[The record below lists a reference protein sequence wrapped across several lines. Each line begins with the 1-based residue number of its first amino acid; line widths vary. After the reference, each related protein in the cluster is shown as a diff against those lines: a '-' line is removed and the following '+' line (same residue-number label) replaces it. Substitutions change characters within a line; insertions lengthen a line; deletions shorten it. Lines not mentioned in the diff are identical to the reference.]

1 MAMMG
6 VMRPALMALLMAG
19 TAMAQYV
26 IDPVRGARFLAAH
39 SSDQPLHCEVIP
51 VPARL
56 SFSFRFQTG
65 YVVRMPLKQ
74 YEGTGHHWNILMRVT
89 PAAGGDPFYFG
100 SYTRLRN
107 APKTNAQGEFGGV
120 YQVGEGRYAV
130 DWLLADDLNRSC
142 RKSWKVEAKL
152 DGKERLLK
160 LGMAA
165 NTAGPVTFRRW
176 SQPTDSDVRPLGRLT
191 VLLHAAPLYP
201 RSTRFRIQDR
211 VLLVSSLASLLEA
224 LPAHSVRVVV
234 FNLDQQKELFR
245 QDDLTPD
252 SFSQIAQSTSNLQLQ
267 VVDYR
272 VLQNRRGHISLLA
285 DLIKQEL
292 EASQPSDQVIFL
304 GPTSRFYDKV
314 PDLALEQRSDSTPQ
328 FFYFQYKPYW
338 GREADFPDSVA
349 MAIRKVKGKTMLIHT
364 PDEFA
369 RAISEVRTQA
379 GGALPD
385 TRGSGSH

>member
-1 MAMMG
+1 
-6 VMRPALMALLMAG
+6 MRPVILILLIAS

-26 IDPVRGARFLAAH
+26 IDPVRAAKVWASH
-39 SSDQPLHCEVIP
+39 ADDRPLHCEVIP

-74 YEGTGHHWNILMRVT
+74 YTGAGHRWNVLMRIT
-89 PAAGGDPFYFG
+89 PTGGGEPFYFG

-107 APKTNAQGEFGGV
+107 VPKTNAQGELGGV
-120 YQVGEGRYAV
+120 YQVGEGRYTV
-130 DWLLADDLNRSC
+130 DWMLADDQNRVC
-142 RKSWKVEAKL
+142 RKSWKIEAKL
-152 DGKERLLK
+152 DARERGLK

-165 NTAGPVTFRRW
+165 NTVAPLTFRRW
-176 SQPTDSDVRPLGRLT
+176 SPQNDDRDVHPIGRLT

-201 RSTRFRIQDR
+201 RSMRFRAQDR
-211 VLLVSSLASLLEA
+211 LLLVSSLASLLEA
-224 LPAHSVRVVV
+224 LPARSVRVVV

-252 SFSQIAQSTSNLQLQ
+252 AFDQVAQSTSNLQLQ
-267 VVDYR
+267 LVDYR

-285 DLIKQEL
+285 DLINQEL
-292 EASQPSDQVIFL
+292 GATEPSDKVIFL
-304 GPTSRFYDKV
+304 GPTSRFYDKF
-314 PDLALEQRSDSTPQ
+314 PEAALEQPAATTPQ
-328 FFYFQYKPYW
+328 FFYFQYKPYF

-349 MAIRKVKGKTMLIHT
+349 MAIKKVKGKTMPIHT

-369 RAISEVRTQA
+369 RAIREVGTQV
-379 GGALPD
+379 G
-385 TRGSGSH
+385 TRN

>member
-1 MAMMG
+1 
-6 VMRPALMALLMAG
+6 MRPVLLALLIAS

-26 IDPVRGARFLAAH
+26 IDRPRAERLLAAH
-39 SSDQPLHCEVIP
+39 SGDRPLHCEVIP

-74 YEGTGHHWNILMRVT
+74 YTGPGHHWNILIRVT
-89 PAAGGDPFYFG
+89 PAAGGEPFYLG
-100 SYTRLRN
+100 SYSRLRN
-107 APKTNAQGEFGGV
+107 VPKTNGQSEFGGV
-120 YQVGEGRYAV
+120 YQVGEGRYTV
-130 DWLLADDLNRSC
+130 DWMLADDQNRTC

-152 DGKERLLK
+152 DAHERGLK

-165 NTAGPVTFRRW
+165 NTAGSLTYRRW
-176 SQPTDSDVRPLGRLT
+176 SPQRDDSDVNPLGRLT

-211 VLLVSSLASLLEA
+211 LMLVSSLASLLES
-224 LPAHSVRVVV
+224 LPARSVRVVV

-245 QDDLTPD
+245 EDDLTPD
-252 SFSQIAQSTSNLQLQ
+252 SFDQVAQSTSNLQLQ

-292 EASQPSDQVIFL
+292 EAAQPSDKVIFL
-304 GPTSRFYDKV
+304 GPPSRFYDKL
-314 PDLALEQRSDSTPQ
+314 PDASLDQHASTAPQ

-349 MAIRKVKGKTMLIHT
+349 MAIRKVKGKTMLIHS

-369 RAISEVRTQA
+369 RAIREVGSERR
-379 GGALPD
+379 ALATAP
-385 TRGSGSH
+385 

>member
-1 MAMMG
+1 
-6 VMRPALMALLMAG
+6 MRAVLVALL
-19 TAMAQYV
+19 TASTALCQYV
-26 IDPVRGARFLAAH
+26 IDPARAAKFLTAH
-39 SSDQPLHCEVIP
+39 ADDRPLRCEVIP

-65 YVVRMPLKQ
+65 YVVRLPLKQ
-74 YEGTGHHWNILMRVT
+74 YPGPGQHWNILMRIM
-89 PAAGGDPFYFG
+89 PAGGGQPFYLS

-107 APKTNAQGEFGGV
+107 VPKTNAQGEFGGV

-130 DWLLADDLNRSC
+130 DWMLADDQNRAC

-152 DGKERLLK
+152 DTRERGLK
-160 LGMAA
+160 LGLAP
-165 NTAGPVTFRRW
+165 NTVGPLTFHRW
-176 SQPTDSDVRPLGRLT
+176 SQKSDDSDVHPIDRLT

-201 RSTRFRIQDR
+201 RSTRFRTQDR
-211 VLLVSSLASLLEA
+211 LLLVSSLAALLEA
-224 LPAHSVRVVV
+224 LPARSVRVVV

-252 SFSQIAQSTSNLQLQ
+252 SFDQVAQSTSNLQLQ

-272 VLQNRRGHISLLA
+272 LLQNRGGHISLLA

-292 EASQPSDQVIFL
+292 GAAQPADKVIFL

-314 PDLALEQRSDSTPQ
+314 PDVSLEKPPVSAPQ
-328 FFYFQYKPYW
+328 FFYFEYKPYL
-338 GREADFPDSVA
+338 GREAEFPDSVA
-349 MAIRKVKGKTMLIHT
+349 MAMKKVKGKTVLIHS

-369 RAISEVRTQA
+369 RAIREVEPQVGRN
-379 GGALPD
+379 
-385 TRGSGSH
+385 

>member
-1 MAMMG
+1 
-6 VMRPALMALLMAG
+6 MRPVFFIVLIAA
-19 TAMAQYV
+19 TASAQYA
-26 IDPVRGARFLAAH
+26 IDPARGAKFFAAH
-39 SSDQPLHCEVIP
+39 ADDRSMHCEVIP

-74 YEGTGHHWNILMRVT
+74 YAGPGHHWNILVRVV
-89 PAAGGDPFYFG
+89 PEGGAAPFYLG

-107 APKTNAQGEFGGV
+107 APKTNAQGEFGGA

-130 DWLLADDLNRSC
+130 DWMLADDMNRTC

-152 DGKERLLK
+152 DHRERGLK
-160 LGMAA
+160 LGM
-165 NTAGPVTFRRW
+165 TAGTVGPITFRRW
-176 SQPTDSDVRPLGRLT
+176 SPKSEEGDDRAISRLT

-201 RSTRFRIQDR
+201 RSTRFRMQDR
-211 VLLVSSLASLLEA
+211 LLLVGSLAALLEA
-224 LPAHSVRVVV
+224 LPARSVRVVV

-252 SFSQIAQSTSNLQLQ
+252 SFDQVAQSTSNLQLQ

-272 VLQNRRGHISLLA
+272 VLQNRRGHVGLLS
-285 DLIKQEL
+285 DMINQEL
-292 EASQPSDQVIFL
+292 AAAQPSDKVIFL
-304 GPTSRFYDKV
+304 GPTSRFYDKI
-314 PDLALEQRSDSTPQ
+314 PETAFAQPSAPAPQ
-328 FFYFQYKPYW
+328 FFYFEYKPYW

-369 RAISEVRTQA
+369 RAIRDVETPA
-379 GGALPD
+379 GS
-385 TRGSGSH
+385 RN

>member
-1 MAMMG
+1 
-6 VMRPALMALLMAG
+6 MRPVLLALLIAS
-19 TAMAQYV
+19 TAMGQYV
-26 IDPVRGARFLAAH
+26 IDRTRAEKLLAAH
-39 SSDQPLHCEVIP
+39 SGDRPMRCEVTP

-65 YVVRMPLKQ
+65 YVVRMPMKQ
-74 YEGTGHHWNILMRVT
+74 YTGPGRHWNILMRVT
-89 PAAGGDPFYFG
+89 PAGSSEPFYLG
-100 SYTRLRN
+100 SYTRFRN
-107 APKTNAQGEFGGV
+107 VPKTNTQGEFGGV
-120 YQVGEGRYAV
+120 YQVGEGRYYV
-130 DWLLADDLNRSC
+130 DWMLADDQNRVC

-152 DGKERLLK
+152 ASNERGLK
-160 LGMAA
+160 LGMAP
-165 NTAGPVTFRRW
+165 NTAGPITFRRW
-176 SQPTDSDVRPLGRLT
+176 SQLNDESDVRPIGRLT

-201 RSTRFRIQDR
+201 RSLRFRAQDR
-211 VLLVSSLASLLEA
+211 LLLISSLASLLEA
-224 LPAHSVRVVV
+224 LPARSVKVVV

-252 SFSQIAQSTSNLQLQ
+252 SFDQVAQSTSNLQLQ

-285 DLIKQEL
+285 DLFKQEL
-292 EASQPSDQVIFL
+292 EAAEPPDKVIFL

-314 PDLALEQRSDSTPQ
+314 PDASLDQHSTTAPQ

-349 MAIRKVKGKTMLIHT
+349 MAIRKVKGKTMLIHS

-369 RAISEVRTQA
+369 RAIKEVGSEPR
-379 GGALPD
+379 ALAIAP
-385 TRGSGSH
+385 

>member
-1 MAMMG
+1 
-6 VMRPALMALLMAG
+6 
-19 TAMAQYV
+19 
-26 IDPVRGARFLAAH
+26 
-39 SSDQPLHCEVIP
+39 
-51 VPARL
+51 L

-65 YVVRMPLKQ
+65 YVVRMPMKQ
-74 YEGTGHHWNILMRVT
+74 YTGPGRHWNILMRVT
-89 PAAGGDPFYFG
+89 PAGSGEPLDLG
-100 SYTRLRN
+100 SYTRFRN
-107 APKTNAQGEFGGV
+107 VPKTNAQGEFGGV

-130 DWLLADDLNRSC
+130 DWMLADDQNRVC

-152 DGKERLLK
+152 AANERGLK
-160 LGMAA
+160 VGMAA
-165 NTAGPVTFRRW
+165 NTAGPLTFRRW
-176 SQPTDSDVRPLGRLT
+176 SQQSDDDVHPIGRLT

-201 RSTRFRIQDR
+201 RSLRFRTQDR
-211 VLLVSSLASLLEA
+211 LLLVSSLASLLEA
-224 LPAHSVRVVV
+224 LPARSVKVVV

-252 SFSQIAQSTSNLQLQ
+252 SFDQVAQSTSNLQLQ

-285 DLIKQEL
+285 DLMKQEL
-292 EASQPSDQVIFL
+292 EAAQPSDKVIFL

-314 PDLALEQRSDSTPQ
+314 PDASLDQHSTSSPQ

-349 MAIRKVKGKTMLIHT
+349 MAIRKVKGKTMLIHS

-369 RAISEVRTQA
+369 RAIKEVGSEPR
-379 GGALPD
+379 ALASP
-385 TRGSGSH
+385 

>member
-1 MAMMG
+1 
-6 VMRPALMALLMAG
+6 MRPVLLALLISS

-26 IDPVRGARFLAAH
+26 IDRPRAERLLAAH
-39 SSDQPLHCEVIP
+39 SGDRPMHCDVTP

-65 YVVRMPLKQ
+65 YVVRMPMKQ
-74 YEGTGHHWNILMRVT
+74 YTGPGRHWNILMRIT
-89 PAAGGDPFYFG
+89 PAGATEPVYLG
-100 SYTRLRN
+100 SYTRFRGI
-107 APKTNAQGEFGGV
+107 PKTNAQGEFGGV

-130 DWLLADDLNRSC
+130 DWMLADDQNRVC

-152 DGKERLLK
+152 AANERGLN

-165 NTAGPVTFRRW
+165 NTAGPLTFRRW
-176 SQPTDSDVRPLGRLT
+176 SQQSDVRPIGRLT

-201 RSTRFRIQDR
+201 RSLRFRTQDR
-211 VLLVSSLASLLEA
+211 LMLVSSLASLLDA
-224 LPAHSVRVVV
+224 LPARSVKVVV

-245 QDDLTPD
+245 EDDLTPD
-252 SFSQIAQSTSNLQLQ
+252 SFDQVAQSTSSLQLQ

-272 VLQNRRGHISLLA
+272 VLQNRRGHISLLS

-292 EASQPSDQVIFL
+292 EAAEPSDKVIFL
-304 GPTSRFYDKV
+304 GPPSRFYDKV
-314 PDLALEQRSDSTPQ
+314 PDASLDQHRTSGPQ

-349 MAIRKVKGKTMLIHT
+349 MAIRKVKGKTMLIHS

-369 RAISEVRTQA
+369 RAIKEVGSEPR
-379 GGALPD
+379 ALASAP
-385 TRGSGSH
+385 

>member
-1 MAMMG
+1 
-6 VMRPALMALLMAG
+6 MRPVLLTLLISS
-19 TAMAQYV
+19 TAIAQYV
-26 IDPVRGARFLAAH
+26 IDRPRAERLLAAH
-39 SSDQPLHCEVIP
+39 SGDRPMHCEVTP

-74 YEGTGHHWNILMRVT
+74 YAGPGHHWNILMRVT
-89 PAAGGDPFYFG
+89 PTAGGEPFFLG
-100 SYTRLRN
+100 SYSRLRN
-107 APKTNAQGEFGGV
+107 VPKTNGQSEFGGV
-120 YQVGEGRYAV
+120 YQVGEGRYRV
-130 DWLLADDLNRSC
+130 DWMLADDQNRTC

-152 DGKERLLK
+152 DAHERGLK

-165 NTAGPVTFRRW
+165 NTAGPLTYRRW
-176 SQPTDSDVRPLGRLT
+176 SPQSDDTDVNPLGRLT

-211 VLLVSSLASLLEA
+211 LMLVSSLASLLES
-224 LPAHSVRVVV
+224 LPARSVRVVV

-245 QDDLTPD
+245 EDDLTPD
-252 SFSQIAQSTSNLQLQ
+252 SFDQVAQSTSNLQLQ

-292 EASQPSDQVIFL
+292 EAAQPSDKVIFL
-304 GPTSRFYDKV
+304 GPPSRFYDKL
-314 PDLALEQRSDSTPQ
+314 PDASLDQHAATAPQ

-349 MAIRKVKGKTMLIHT
+349 MAIKKVKGKTMLIHS

-369 RAISEVRTQA
+369 RAIKEVGSEPR
-379 GGALPD
+379 ALASAP
-385 TRGSGSH
+385 

>member
-1 MAMMG
+1 
-6 VMRPALMALLMAG
+6 MR
-19 TAMAQYV
+19 
-26 IDPVRGARFLAAH
+26 I
-39 SSDQPLHCEVIP
+39 
-51 VPARL
+51 
-56 SFSFRFQTG
+56 
-65 YVVRMPLKQ
+65 
-74 YEGTGHHWNILMRVT
+74 T
-89 PAAGGDPFYFG
+89 PAGGAEPFYLG

-107 APKTNAQGEFGGV
+107 VPKTNAQGEFGGV

-130 DWLLADDLNRSC
+130 DWMLADDLNRVC

-152 DGKERLLK
+152 AANERGLK
-160 LGMAA
+160 LGMTA
-165 NTAGPVTFRRW
+165 NTAGPITFRRW
-176 SQPTDSDVRPLGRLT
+176 SQPSDDSDVHPIGRLT

-201 RSTRFRIQDR
+201 RSTRFRAQDR

-224 LPAHSVRVVV
+224 LPARSVRVVV

-252 SFSQIAQSTSNLQLQ
+252 SFDQVAQSTSNLQLQ

-292 EASQPSDQVIFL
+292 EASQPSDEVIFL

-314 PDLALEQRSDSTPQ
+314 PDVSLDQHQASAPQ

-349 MAIRKVKGKTMLIHT
+349 MAIRKVKGKTMLIHS

-369 RAISEVRTQA
+369 RAIKEVETQVSS
-379 GGALPD
+379 
-385 TRGSGSH
+385 RN